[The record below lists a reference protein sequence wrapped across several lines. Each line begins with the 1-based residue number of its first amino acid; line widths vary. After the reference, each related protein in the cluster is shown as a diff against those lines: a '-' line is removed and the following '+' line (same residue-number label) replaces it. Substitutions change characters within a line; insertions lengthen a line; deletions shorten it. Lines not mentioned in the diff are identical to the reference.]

1 MTRKFSESA
10 KVWLRAY
17 GYDLGR
23 GDGNAARRTLDRSIG
38 ALPARKH
45 IKVWIYGLPDPRV
58 RAPRNWLVNLN
69 AQWRITIC
77 NRHNRQ
83 SGAFGQCHSLGWC

>member
-1 MTRKFSESA
+1 MTRKFSGSA

-45 IKVWIYGLPDPRV
+45 IKVWI
-58 RAPRNWLVNLN
+58 
-69 AQWRITIC
+69 
-77 NRHNRQ
+77 
-83 SGAFGQCHSLGWC
+83 